1 MIQFPSP
8 VMGLYDAP
16 MWNSIRTEQM
26 ALQACRACNRFR
38 YPPGPACPHCL
49 SPEAEW
55 RPISGRGIILSWVVF
70 HRQYFAAYP
79 PPHNCIAVRLEEGVV
94 IVSTLEGEAPQG
106 SWIGNAVRL
115 SYRRD
120 DAGSVLPVFRL
131 ASETQRQEAAATTA

>member
-1 MIQFPSP
+1 MMQFPSP

-16 MWNSIRTEQM
+16 MWDSIRAEQM
-26 ALQACRACNRFR
+26 ALQACRGCGRFR

-94 IVSTLEGEAPQG
+94 IISTLEGEAPQG
-106 SWIGNAVRL
+106 SWIGNAVHL

-120 DAGSVLPVFRL
+120 DTGAVLPVFRL
-131 ASETQRQEAAATTA
+131 DSGNPRPETTATAA

>member
-1 MIQFPSP
+1 MSVWATTATAAVVNPTANMTKP
-8 VMGLYDAP
+8 VTGDQL
-16 MWNSIRTEQM
+16 SLR
-26 ALQACRACNRFR
+26 C
-38 YPPGPACPHCL
+38 YPPGPVCPHCL
-49 SPEAEW
+49 APEAEW

-120 DAGSVLPVFRL
+120 DAGAVLPVFRL
-131 ASETQRQEAAATTA
+131 AGGNQREEMTANGA